1 MKATT
6 LVLRGLTYYW
16 RTNVAV
22 VAGVATAVAVLAG
35 ALLVG
40 DSVRGSL
47 RDLVL
52 QRLGRTDR
60 VLVSSGFF
68 REALADDIRAGAAPA
83 TSSPASGM
91 AVTAFEGVCPMIAV
105 EGLVRDQVSGRRASR
120 VRVYGVDDR
129 FWRFHGLTGGR
140 GPEGREAL
148 VSRALAAD
156 IGATAGG
163 TVLVRVE
170 RASAIPIESL
180 HARKDDLGR
189 TMRLAVRAIVGPAD
203 LGEFS
208 LRPEQGEVRAV
219 FVPLKRLQQ
228 DLDIQGR
235 VNTLLVA
242 DGGGAPG
249 SPERLALRRAGGNT
263 LEGARGFP
271 PSLKLR
277 RTVEALAEAGQPSG
291 PNALEAAIRQR
302 FALDDVGLTIRVV
315 PSGVPDRLKG
325 SPSDPRSARLSAF
338 AEATAERRNPGR
350 GWSAESVLAVES
362 AAGFLDPA
370 RATAVEQAAAGIG
383 MTPQPILTYLA
394 NSLRSGDRQVPY
406 SLVTA
411 IDLAAVIGVQ
421 SPVGRPSEGRRDGDA
436 ERALLQT
443 PPIVLNEWAAR
454 DLAAKA
460 GDPLTLEYYLWEEP
474 GRLVTRTAE
483 FRIAAVVPIEGA
495 AADRDLAPAYPGIT
509 EAESLGDWD
518 PPFPIDL
525 RRVRPV
531 DEQYWKRY
539 RTTPKAF
546 IPIEVG
552 QALWRSRYGDRTS
565 VRLAPP
571 AGTPGGADAWRDR
584 YAARLRETIDPLALG
599 LAVRDVR
606 AEGLAASRGAT
617 DFGEYFT
624 YFSFF
629 LVASALLLAALFF
642 RLSVEQRAREV
653 GLLRAVGF
661 STARV
666 RVLFAG
672 EGLLLAAAGSMIGM
686 AGAVGYAGVMMIGL
700 RTWWTG
706 AVVTKSLTLHVAPA
720 SLAAGA
726 IGALAAAMACIW
738 WTLRGL
744 ARVSERSLLAGQVA
758 LRLDVGHPLRG
769 AGIRRPL
776 RGAVS
781 GATAFAVLGLA
792 MMAAAAAGALDRTG
806 AFFGAGTALLVACL
820 CLVTIRLR
828 VPPRSILAGHG
839 WRAIARL
846 GLRNAADRPGRSVLA
861 IGVIASAAFILI
873 SVDAFRRE
881 GPAATDR
888 RSGVGGYPLLV
899 NLLLPIPNDP
909 NSREGR
915 EALGLG
921 AFDRVTVEP
930 FRVRPGDDAS
940 CLNLYEPTNPRILGA
955 RASFI
960 GEGRFAFRGSI
971 AATDAERA
979 NPWLLLHRNLQDGA
993 VPIVADANSI
1003 TYVLH
1008 KTLGADVLV
1017 SAGGRPVRLRLVASL
1032 ADSIFQG
1039 ELLMS
1044 DANFLRLFPGQEGY
1058 QFLLIETPADR
1069 TGAVAAA
1076 IEEGA
1081 ADLGAGAVSTVDR
1094 LAEFH
1099 TVENTYLSTFKTLGG
1114 LGLLVGTVGLAAVL
1128 LRNVLERRRELALL
1142 GATGYRR
1149 GHIFA
1154 IIVAENALLLAWGLA
1169 AGAVSAV
1176 VAIAPAVVER
1186 GGRLPATADAVLLL
1200 IAVFAA
1206 GLVSSAVATSAA
1218 LRTPLL
1224 DALRAE

>member
-1 MKATT
+1 
-6 LVLRGLTYYW
+6 
-16 RTNVAV
+16 
-22 VAGVATAVAVLAG
+22 
-35 ALLVG
+35 
-40 DSVRGSL
+40 
-47 RDLVL
+47 
-52 QRLGRTDR
+52 
-60 VLVSSGFF
+60 
-68 REALADDIRAGAAPA
+68 
-83 TSSPASGM
+83 
-91 AVTAFEGVCPMIAV
+91 
-105 EGLVRDQVSGRRASR
+105 VRDQASGRRASR
-120 VRVYGVDDR
+120 VQVYGVDDR
-129 FWRFHGLTGGR
+129 FWRFHGLTGDR
-140 GPEGREAL
+140 GPAGREAL

-156 IGATAGG
+156 IGAAAGG
-163 TVLVRVE
+163 IVLVRVE
-170 RASAIPIESL
+170 RPSAIPIESL
-180 HARKDDLGR
+180 HAKKDDLGR

-208 LRPEQGEVRAV
+208 LRPQQGEVRAV

-242 DGGGAPG
+242 DG
-249 SPERLALRRAGGNT
+249 SPERLALRG
-263 LEGARGFP
+263 
-271 PSLKLR
+271 S
-277 RTVEALAEAGQPSG
+277 SG
-291 PNALEAAIRQR
+291 TDALEAAIRQR

-315 PSGVPDRLKG
+315 PGGAPARLKG
-325 SPSDPRSARLSAF
+325 SPSDRRSPKPSDRRSARLSA
-338 AEATAERRNPGR
+338 ERL
-350 GWSAESVLAVES
+350 LAVES

-370 RATAVEQAAAGIG
+370 RATAVEQAAAALGVK
-383 MTPQPILTYLA
+383 TQPVLTYLA

-411 IDLAAVIGVQ
+411 IDLSAILGES
-421 SPVGRPSEGRRDGDA
+421 SPARRSQTARPSTGSGGA
-436 ERALLQT
+436 SGVALHQT

-454 DLAAKA
+454 DLAVRA

-474 GRLVTRTAE
+474 GRLVTRTDE

-509 EAESLGDWD
+509 EAASLGDWD

-525 RRVRPV
+525 RRVRPI

-546 IPIEVG
+546 IPLEVG

-571 AGTPGGADAWRDR
+571 AGSGASAADAWRNR

-606 AEGLAASRGAT
+606 GEGLAASRGAT

-672 EGLLLAAAGSMIGM
+672 EGLLLAAVGSVIGM
-686 AGAVGYAGVMMIGL
+686 AAAVGYAGVMMIGL

-758 LRLDVGHPLRG
+758 VRLDAGHPSRG
-769 AGIRRPL
+769 AGVRRPF
-776 RGAVS
+776 RGAVN
-781 GATAFAVLGLA
+781 GAIGFGALGA
-792 MMAAAAAGALDRTG
+792 SMMAAGAAGALDRTG

-828 VPPRSILAGHG
+828 VPPRSVLAGQG
-839 WRAIARL
+839 WLAIARL

-861 IGVIASAAFILI
+861 IGVIASATFILI
-873 SVDAFRRE
+873 SVDAFRRD
-881 GPAATDR
+881 GPAAADR

-899 NLLLPIPNDP
+899 NLLLPIPYDP

-915 EALGLG
+915 EALGLS
-921 AFDRVTVEP
+921 ALDRVTVEP

-960 GEGRFAFRGSI
+960 SESRFAFQGTI
-971 AATDAERA
+971 AASAAERA
-979 NPWLLLHRNLQDGA
+979 NPWLLLNRDMKDEA
-993 VPIVADANSI
+993 VPVVADANSI

-1008 KTLGADVLV
+1008 KTLGDDILV
-1017 SAGGRPVRLRLVASL
+1017 QVGGRPVRLHLVAAL

-1081 ADLGAGAVSTVDR
+1081 ADLGADAVSTVAR

-1099 TVENTYLSTFKTLGG
+1099 AVENTYLSTFKTLGG

-1186 GGRLPATADAVLLL
+1186 GGRLPATADAALLM